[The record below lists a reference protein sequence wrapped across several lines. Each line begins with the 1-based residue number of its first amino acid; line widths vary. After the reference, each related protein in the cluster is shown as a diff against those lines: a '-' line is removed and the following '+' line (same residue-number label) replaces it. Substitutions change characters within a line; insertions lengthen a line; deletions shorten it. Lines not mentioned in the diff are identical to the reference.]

1 MRHLQR
7 EIDRLKRKILGLG
20 ALVEDNLRSAF
31 QAIEQRDPAMA
42 RRVIATD
49 EVIDQNEVDVE
60 EECLKILALYQPV
73 AGDLRFLVAVIK
85 ITSELE
91 RIGDLGSNIA
101 ERALQ
106 LVDEHPVPVPHGFA
120 VMADR
125 TRAIL
130 EKALDALVRQDAV
143 VARLVLAADD
153 EIDALYRDLIEEL
166 KAILRVD
173 PEHLDAIVLL
183 FSVARYLER
192 LADHA
197 TNIAEDVLYM
207 VEGEIHR
214 HQTPDGADAPGTPA
228 ELFHFGDVGHGD
240 DVV

>member
-1 MRHLQR
+1 MTHLQR
-7 EIDRLKRKILGLG
+7 EIDRLKRKVLALG

-31 QAIEQRDPAMA
+31 QAIEQRDPAKA

-49 EVIDQNEVDVE
+49 AMIDQNEVDVE

-106 LVDEHPVPVPHGFA
+106 LVDEHPVPVPSGFA

-125 TRAIL
+125 TGTIL
-130 EKALDALVRQDAV
+130 EKALDALVRQDATT
-143 VARLVLAADD
+143 ARQVLAADD
-153 EIDALYRDLIEEL
+153 EIDALYAELIDEL
-166 KAILRVD
+166 KVIIRADL
-173 PEHLDAIVLL
+173 EHLDAIVLL

-197 TNIAEDVLYM
+197 TNIAEDVLFM
-207 VEGEIHR
+207 VDGDICR
-214 HQTPDGADAPGTPA
+214 HQTPNGEDGACTPD
-228 ELFHFGDVGHGD
+228 ELFHFGDTDGGGD
-240 DVV
+240 VF